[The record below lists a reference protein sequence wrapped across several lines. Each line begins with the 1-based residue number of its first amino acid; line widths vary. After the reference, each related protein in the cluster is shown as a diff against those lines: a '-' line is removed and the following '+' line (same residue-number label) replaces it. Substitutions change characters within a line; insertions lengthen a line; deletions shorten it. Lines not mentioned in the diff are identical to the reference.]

1 MRPRVI
7 LIATLLALLASA
19 RALEA
24 EDASLLGFMQ
34 GYMQQ
39 ASKTAQDAL
48 TSMQESEVAQHAR
61 GWMTDGLT
69 SLKDY
74 WSTFTDKFSGFWDST
89 SESLPSLDSEAI

>member
-1 MRPRVI
+1 MLGAPWW
-7 LIATLLALLASA
+7 LLRTDELSSPLL
-19 RALEA
+19 L
-24 EDASLLGFMQ
+24 FP
-34 GYMQQ
+34 
-39 ASKTAQDAL
+39 L
-48 TSMQESEVAQHAR
+48 TDFTPR